1 MDEVG
6 IALEDSI
13 NVSRLISAF
22 SYCLPID
29 FDYEGEQHFG
39 WEFVYVCE
47 GKACIQAGP
56 LTYILKSGEMVCHK
70 PMEFHK
76 IKPYNGPA
84 QIIVFCFECSND
96 KMRFFNN
103 KIIMITP
110 RQRQYILDVAE
121 RATCVFEE
129 KTPLQIV
136 KDRQMDRLPS
146 STAEAE
152 QYVKNSIELLIL
164 SLMSAQS
171 TDIRRR
177 SEFYEISTERQTL
190 TSDIIH
196 YLHEHLS
203 EPIKLADVSKQFS
216 YSLSSIKRIF
226 KEDTGYNIIEYLNN
240 LRIEKAKTMLSGQT
254 ISLDVVAQEVGYT
267 NRYYFSNAFMK
278 KTGMRPSEYRS
289 SHSSKLT

>member
-6 IALEDSI
+6 IVLEDSI

-29 FDYEGEQHFG
+29 FAYGGEQHPG
-39 WEFVYVCE
+39 WEFVYVCK
-47 GKACIQAGP
+47 GKVCIQAGE

-70 PMEFHK
+70 PMEFHS
-76 IKPYNGPA
+76 IKPYNGSA
-84 QIIVFCFECSND
+84 QIIVFCFECSNA
-96 KMRFFNN
+96 KMQFFNN

-110 RQRQYILDVAE
+110 RQRQYILDIAD
-121 RATCVFEE
+121 RATYVFAE
-129 KTPLQIV
+129 KPPLEIV
-136 KDRQMDRLPS
+136 RDRQMDRLPN
-146 STAEAE
+146 STAEFE

-171 TDIRRR
+171 TDLKRR

-203 EPIKLADVSKQFS
+203 ETIRLADVSKQFS

-240 LRIEKAKTMLSGQT
+240 LRIEKAKTMLSGQP
-254 ISLDVVAQEVGYT
+254 ISLDVVAQEVGFT
-267 NRYYFSNAFMK
+267 NIYYFSNAFMK
-278 KTGMRPSEYRS
+278 KTGMRPSEYRA
-289 SHSSKLT
+289 SHTNK